1 MKSTSRPGGL
11 AACALCI
18 LAAAGCASLGDSKTH
33 ALERDPAS
41 LEAARTL
48 ESRAAQAAWPAGD
61 WWKSF
66 GDPQLDALEQESLR
80 TSPSLALAEAR
91 VRRAQALAQEAGAVL
106 KPQVNGSAS
115 ITRDRFGENY
125 IFPPPFGGAW
135 YTQPSARLDF
145 GYEFDF
151 WGRNRASVRAA
162 LGEAKAAEVDVG
174 AARLVLSVAI
184 AQAYLELESQYTQR
198 DVAQATLDQRVKL
211 RDLTAQRVSAGLDS
225 QVELKQAETAI
236 PQTREQ
242 IARHDEAIALGRH
255 RIAALLGEGPDRG
268 LDVQRPHTRPA
279 HVGLPSTLP
288 ADLIGRR
295 PDVAAQRL
303 RIEAAGATIDVAKAS
318 FYPNVSLSAYVGLQ
332 SLGLSQF
339 LSGGSAIA
347 GVGPALSLP
356 IFEGGRL
363 RANLESKQAD
373 YDAAVEQYNGA
384 IVEAVREVADSV
396 ASMRALDVRRGEQRQ
411 ALASA
416 QAAYDL
422 ALIRYREGLGN
433 YLQVLSAETPL
444 LAQRSLGAELDAR
457 ERVLSVNLIRALGG
471 GYEGVK
477 S

>member
-1 MKSTSRPGGL
+1 MSIDR
-11 AACALCI
+11 AATLVAAL
-18 LAAAGCASLGDSKTH
+18 LVLAGCASMGGSKTQ

-41 LEAARTL
+41 IEAARAL
-48 ESRAAQAAWPAGD
+48 EGAAAATAWPSGD
-61 WWKSF
+61 WWRSF
-66 GDPQLDALEQESLR
+66 GDAQLDALEDEGLR
-80 TSPSLALAEAR
+80 STPSLALAQAR
-91 VRRAQALAQEAGAVL
+91 VRKAAALAEEAGAVL
-106 KPQVNGSAS
+106 KPQVSGSAS
-115 ITRDRFGENY
+115 LTRDRFSENY

-135 YTQPSARLDF
+135 YTQPLARLDF
-145 GYEFDF
+145 SYELDF
-151 WGRNRASVRAA
+151 WGRNRAAVRAA
-162 LGEAKAAEVDVG
+162 LGAERAAEVDVA
-174 AARLVLSVAI
+174 AARLMLSVAI
-184 AQAYLELESQYTQR
+184 AQAYLDLESQYAQR
-198 DVAQATLDQRVKL
+198 DVAAATLDQRVKL

-225 QVELKQAETAI
+225 QVELKQADTAI
-236 PQTREQ
+236 PQTRELL
-242 IARHDEAIALGRH
+242 ARYDEAIALGRN
-255 RIAALLGEGPDRG
+255 RLAALLGDGPDRG
-268 LDVQRPHTRPA
+268 LELQRPRTQAA
-279 HVGLPSTLP
+279 HAGLPSSLP

-318 FYPNVSLSAYVGLQ
+318 FYPNVSLTAYAGLQ

-339 LSGGSAIA
+339 LTAGSAVA

-363 RANLESKQAD
+363 RANLKSKQAD

-384 IVEAVREVADSV
+384 IVEAVHEVADSV
-396 ASMRALDVRRGEQRQ
+396 ASMRALEVRRREQRQ
-411 ALASA
+411 ALESA

-471 GYEGVK
+471 GYEGAN

>member
-1 MKSTSRPGGL
+1 MKVPRT
-11 AACALCI
+11 AAVLVLLVAV
-18 LAAAGCASLGDSKTH
+18 AGCASMGDSKTQ

-41 LEAARTL
+41 IEAARTL
-48 ESRAAQAAWPAGD
+48 EAQAAKAAWPTGD

-66 GDPQLDALEQESLR
+66 GDAQLDRLEAEGLHG
-80 TSPSLALAEAR
+80 SPTLALAQAR
-91 VRRAQALAQEAGAVL
+91 VRRARALAEEAGAAL

-115 ITRDRFGENY
+115 LTRDRFSENY

-135 YTQPSARLDF
+135 FTQPMARIDF

-151 WGRNRASVRAA
+151 WGRNRAAVRAA
-162 LGEAKAAEVDVG
+162 LGEAKAAQVDVA

-184 AQAYLELESQYTQR
+184 AQAYIDLESQYAQR
-198 DVAQATLDQRVKL
+198 DVALATLDQRVKL

-242 IARHDEAIALGRH
+242 IARFDEAIALGRN

-279 HVGLPSTLP
+279 HAGLPSALP
-288 ADLIGRR
+288 AYLIGRR

-318 FYPNVSLSAYVGLQ
+318 FYPNISLSAYAGLQ
-332 SLGLSQF
+332 SLGLSHF
-339 LSGGSAIA
+339 LTGGSAIA

-363 RANLESKQAD
+363 RANLKSKQAD

-396 ASMRALDVRRGEQRQ
+396 ASMRALEVRQREQRE

-444 LAQRSLGAELDAR
+444 LTQRSLGAELDAR

-471 GYEGVK
+471 GYEGVQ

>member
-1 MKSTSRPGGL
+1 MSIDR
-11 AACALCI
+11 AATLVAAL
-18 LAAAGCASLGDSKTH
+18 LVLAGCASMGGSKTQ

-41 LEAARTL
+41 IEAARAL
-48 ESRAAQAAWPAGD
+48 EGAAAATAWPSGD
-61 WWKSF
+61 WWRSF
-66 GDPQLDALEQESLR
+66 GDAQLDALEEEGLR
-80 TSPSLALAEAR
+80 SSPSLALAQAR
-91 VRRAQALAQEAGAVL
+91 VRKAAALAEEAGAVL
-106 KPQVNGSAS
+106 KPQVSGSAS
-115 ITRDRFGENY
+115 LTRDRFSENY

-135 YTQPSARLDF
+135 YTQPLARLDF
-145 GYEFDF
+145 SYELDF
-151 WGRNRASVRAA
+151 WGRNRAAVRAA
-162 LGEAKAAEVDVG
+162 LGAERAAEVDVA
-174 AARLVLSVAI
+174 AARLMLSVAI
-184 AQAYLELESQYTQR
+184 AQAYLDLESQYAQR
-198 DVAQATLDQRVKL
+198 DVAAATLDQRVKL

-225 QVELKQAETAI
+225 QVELKQADTAI
-236 PQTREQ
+236 PQTRELL
-242 IARHDEAIALGRH
+242 ARYDEAIALGRN
-255 RIAALLGEGPDRG
+255 RLAALLGDGPDRG
-268 LDVQRPHTRPA
+268 LELQRPRTQAA
-279 HVGLPSTLP
+279 HAGLPSSLP

-318 FYPNVSLSAYVGLQ
+318 FYPNVSLTAYAGLQ

-339 LSGGSAIA
+339 LTAGSAVA

-363 RANLESKQAD
+363 RANLKSKQAD

-384 IVEAVREVADSV
+384 IVEAVHEVADSV
-396 ASMRALDVRRGEQRQ
+396 ASMRALEVRRREQRQ
-411 ALASA
+411 ALESA

-471 GYEGVK
+471 GYEGAN

>member
-1 MKSTSRPGGL
+1 MSIDR
-11 AACALCI
+11 AATLVAAL
-18 LAAAGCASLGDSKTH
+18 LVLAGCASMGGSKTQ

-41 LEAARTL
+41 IEAARAL
-48 ESRAAQAAWPAGD
+48 EGAAAATAWPSGD
-61 WWKSF
+61 WWRSF
-66 GDPQLDALEQESLR
+66 GDAQLDALEEEGLR
-80 TSPSLALAEAR
+80 SSPSLALAQAR
-91 VRRAQALAQEAGAVL
+91 VRKAAALAEEAGAVL
-106 KPQVNGSAS
+106 KPQVSGSAS
-115 ITRDRFGENY
+115 LTRDRFSENY

-135 YTQPSARLDF
+135 YTQPLARLDF
-145 GYEFDF
+145 SYELDF
-151 WGRNRASVRAA
+151 WGRNRAAVRAA
-162 LGEAKAAEVDVG
+162 LGAERAAEVDVA
-174 AARLVLSVAI
+174 AARLMLSVAI
-184 AQAYLELESQYTQR
+184 AQAYLDLESQYAQR
-198 DVAQATLDQRVKL
+198 DVAAATLDQRVKL

-225 QVELKQAETAI
+225 QVELKQADTAI
-236 PQTREQ
+236 PQTRELL
-242 IARHDEAIALGRH
+242 ARYDEAIALGRN
-255 RIAALLGEGPDRG
+255 RLAALLGDGPDRG
-268 LDVQRPHTRPA
+268 LELQRPRTQAA
-279 HVGLPSTLP
+279 HAGLPSSLP

-318 FYPNVSLSAYVGLQ
+318 FYPNVSLTAYAGLQ

-339 LSGGSAIA
+339 LTAGSAIA

-363 RANLESKQAD
+363 RANLKSKQAD

-384 IVEAVREVADSV
+384 IVEAVHEVADSI
-396 ASMRALDVRRGEQRQ
+396 ASMRALEVRRREQRQ
-411 ALASA
+411 ALESA

-471 GYEGVK
+471 GYEGAN

>member
-1 MKSTSRPGGL
+1 MRKSRLPALLLVLL
-11 AACALCI
+11 AL
-18 LAAAGCASLGDSKTH
+18 AGCASMGDSKTQ

-48 ESRAAQAAWPAGD
+48 ESNAANAAWPAGD

-66 GDPQLDALEQESLR
+66 GDAQLDALEDEGLR
-80 TSPSLALAEAR
+80 SSPTLALAQAR
-91 VRRAQALAQEAGAVL
+91 VRRAQALAEEAGAAL
-106 KPQVNGSAS
+106 KPHVNASAS
-115 ITRDRFGENY
+115 ITRDRFSENY

-135 YTQPSARLDF
+135 YTQPMARVDF

-151 WGRNRASVRAA
+151 WGRNRSAVRAA
-162 LGEAKAAEVDVG
+162 LGEAKAAEVDVA

-184 AQAYLELESQYTQR
+184 AQAYLELESQYAQR
-198 DVAQATLDQRVKL
+198 DVAVATLDQRVKL
-211 RDLTAQRVSAGLDS
+211 RDLTAQRVTAGLDS
-225 QVELKQAETAI
+225 QVELKQADTAI
-236 PQTREQ
+236 PQTRELV
-242 IARHDEAIALGRH
+242 ARYDEAIALGRN
-255 RIAALLGEGPDRG
+255 RIAALLGDGPDRG
-268 LDVQRPHTRPA
+268 LDVQRPRMQPFHA
-279 HVGLPSTLP
+279 GLPSTLP

-303 RIEAAGATIDVAKAS
+303 RIEAAGAGIDVAKAS
-318 FYPNVSLSAYVGLQ
+318 FYPNISLSAYAGLQ

-339 LSGGSAIA
+339 LSAGSAIA

-363 RANLESKQAD
+363 RANLKSKQAD

-396 ASMRALDVRRGEQRQ
+396 ASMRALEVRRNEQRQ